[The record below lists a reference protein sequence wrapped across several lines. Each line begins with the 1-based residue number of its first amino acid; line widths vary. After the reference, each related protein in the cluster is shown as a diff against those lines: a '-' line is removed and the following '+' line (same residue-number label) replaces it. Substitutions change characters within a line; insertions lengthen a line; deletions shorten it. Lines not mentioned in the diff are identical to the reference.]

1 MYICTK
7 KMFVTCKYAS
17 FSVPLQQN
25 YRCMPTAI
33 VLSLTKYSDTGSIAH
48 LYTAEQGRMQYA
60 VYGNKYKGVLR
71 PLSIVEFTSAK
82 RQNAP
87 QQMGSITSV
96 SLSYTPQLLSV
107 DVQRQCVAMF
117 IAEILSTTLRHPM
130 SDQPLFDWLC
140 EVIKHLDTDV
150 DISNL
155 HLYFLIEYASHLGIG
170 IDDTEHP
177 DWYQAPTS
185 RQERQQRL
193 RALCLY
199 YSEHIEEFSTPKSLD
214 VLMEVFD

>member
-1 MYICTK
+1 
-7 KMFVTCKYAS
+7 
-17 FSVPLQQN
+17 
-25 YRCMPTAI
+25 MPTAI

-60 VYGNKYKGVLR
+60 VYGNKYKGILR

-87 QQMGSITSV
+87 QQMGSITSA
-96 SLSYTPQLLSV
+96 SLSYTPQLLAT

-130 SDQPLFDWLC
+130 SDQPLFDWLR
-140 EVIKHLDTDV
+140 EMIKHLDTDV

-155 HLYFLIEYASHLGIG
+155 HLHFLIEYASHLGIG
-170 IDDTEHP
+170 IDDMEHS
-177 DWYQAPTS
+177 DWYQAPIS
-185 RQERQQRL
+185 RQERQKRL

-199 YSEHIEEFSTPKSLD
+199 YSEHIEDFRTPKSLD

>member
-1 MYICTK
+1 M
-7 KMFVTCKYAS
+7 
-17 FSVPLQQN
+17 QQN
-25 YRCMPTAI
+25 YAIMPTAI

-48 LYTAEQGRMQYA
+48 LYTAEQGRTQYA
-60 VYGNKYKGVLR
+60 VYGNKYKGILR
-71 PLSIVEFTSAK
+71 PLSIVEFTTTK
-82 RQNAP
+82 RKNAP
-87 QQMGSITSV
+87 QQMGSLSSA
-96 SLSYTPQLLSV
+96 SLLCTPQLLAI
-107 DVQRQCVAMF
+107 DVRRQCVAMF

-140 EVIKHLDTDV
+140 EVIQHLDTDA

-155 HLYFLIEYASHLGIG
+155 HLHFLIEYATHLGIG

-199 YSEHIEEFSTPKSLD
+199 YSEHIEEFTTPKSLD
-214 VLMEVFD
+214 VLIEVFD

>member
-1 MYICTK
+1 M
-7 KMFVTCKYAS
+7 
-17 FSVPLQQN
+17 QQN
-25 YRCMPTAI
+25 YAIMPTAI
-33 VLSLTKYSDTGSIAH
+33 VLSLTKYSDMGSIVH
-48 LYTAEQGRMQYA
+48 LYTAEQGRTQYA
-60 VYGNKYKGVLR
+60 VYGNKYKGILR
-71 PLSIVEFTSAK
+71 PLSIVEFTTTK
-82 RQNAP
+82 RKNAP
-87 QQMGSITSV
+87 QQMGSLSSA
-96 SLSYTPQLLSV
+96 SLLCTPQLLAT
-107 DVQRQCVAMF
+107 DVRRQCVAMF

-140 EVIKHLDTDV
+140 AVIQHLDTDA

-155 HLYFLIEYASHLGIG
+155 HLHFLIEYATHLGIG
-170 IDDTEHP
+170 IDDTDHP

-199 YSEHIEEFSTPKSLD
+199 YSEHIEEFTTPKSLD

>member
-1 MYICTK
+1 M
-7 KMFVTCKYAS
+7 
-17 FSVPLQQN
+17 QQN
-25 YRCMPTAI
+25 YATMPTAI
-33 VLSLTKYSDTGSIAH
+33 VLSLTKYSDTGSITH

-60 VYGNKYKGVLR
+60 VYGNKYKGILR
-71 PLSIVEFTSAK
+71 PLSIVDFTTTK
-82 RQNAP
+82 RKNAP
-87 QQMGSITSV
+87 QQMGSLSSA
-96 SLSYTPQLLSV
+96 SLLYTPQLLAT
-107 DVQRQCVAMF
+107 DVRRQCVAMF

-140 EVIKHLDTDV
+140 EVIQHLDTDT

-155 HLYFLIEYASHLGIG
+155 HLHFLIEYATHLGIG

-177 DWYQAPTS
+177 YWYQAPTS

-199 YSEHIEEFSTPKSLD
+199 YSEHIEEFTTPKSLD